1 MLYNDGY
8 QLHSDLQHS
17 KVLRQHNLCIAFTLP
32 SHHLHTEPDLAL
44 VDVTAHEHLAA
55 AATYICQLHTYMS
68 WSPVMSHND
77 MP

>member
-1 MLYNDGY
+1 MQAGD
-8 QLHSDLQHS
+8 
-17 KVLRQHNLCIAFTLP
+17 VWFRTVCITRKL
-32 SHHLHTEPDLAL
+32 DILAL